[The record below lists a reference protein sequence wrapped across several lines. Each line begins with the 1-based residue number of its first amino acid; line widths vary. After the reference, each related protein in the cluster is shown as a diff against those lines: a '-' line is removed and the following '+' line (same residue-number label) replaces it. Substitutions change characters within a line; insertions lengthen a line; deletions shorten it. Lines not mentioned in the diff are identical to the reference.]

1 MNQGK
6 AGAGSGRGTPLED
19 PAQIQQIMLDLI
31 QLEVEFPIKVEGTH
45 TLPYTARIT
54 HLDTKKGM
62 LHLKLIRPLP
72 HEMTAGAL
80 FEMVF
85 SVGEQRFEAPTVFNG
100 REAYLLYQFSLPAQ
114 MVPSDRRRH
123 KRYPFRPR
131 EKAYVVVQDG
141 TVPGHGLSGP
151 LVNLSLGGLAFR
163 VDRVMRLD
171 DHLRVTP
178 GPGFFE
184 RGKAFPMLKIRDLQK
199 LPVFE
204 ARGILANAYER
215 GGETIV
221 GIQFG
226 ELGESELRELQA
238 VLDLRDL
245 VQRSTPGLPGDAPR
259 EASPRTPAESKGPA
273 ARVPPAG
280 SQTPDALRQLGR
292 RSTRLLLV
300 MGPGPEREQLCSA
313 LGAQGFLRLETS
325 DPFEQAL
332 ADLRSDQ
339 SSTLPLVL
347 LEPGPA
353 AHTSLEA
360 LQLLQQELGERKEL
374 QVVLLTQGE
383 AAPDAPDP
391 ILPTLPWPAAEDPN
405 WPLLLDELAGLL

>member
-6 AGAGSGRGTPLED
+6 AGAGSGRGAPMED
-19 PAQIQQIMLDLI
+19 PAQIQQTMLNLV
-31 QLEVEFPIKVEGTH
+31 QSEAEFPIKVEGTH
-45 TLPYTARIT
+45 TLPYTARIA
-54 HLDTKKGM
+54 HLDAKQGM

-85 SVGEQRFEAPTVFNG
+85 SVGEQRFEAPTVFHG
-100 REAYLLYQFSLPAQ
+100 REAYLLYRFAIPSQ

-184 RGKAFPMLKIRDLQK
+184 RGKAFPMLKIRDLPK
-199 LPVFE
+199 LPAFE

-226 ELGESELRELQA
+226 ELGEDELRELQA

-245 VQRSTPGLPGDAPR
+245 VQRSTPGLPGEAPR
-259 EASPRTPAESKGPA
+259 DGSPRSPAEPKGPA
-273 ARVPPAG
+273 TRISPAG
-280 SQTPDALRQLGR
+280 SQTPDALRHLGR

-300 MGPGPEREQLCSA
+300 MTPGPDREQVCES
-313 LGAQGFLRLETS
+313 LGAQGFLRLETQDS
-325 DPFEQAL
+325 LHQAL
-332 ADLRSDQ
+332 ADLRSNQ
-339 SSTLPLVL
+339 GATLPMVL
-347 LEPGPA
+347 LELGPDGS
-353 AHTSLEA
+353 TSVGD
-360 LQLLQQELGERKEL
+360 LQVLQQELGERKEL
-374 QVVLLTQGE
+374 QVVLLTHGE
-383 AAPDAPDP
+383 GAPDLLDP
-391 ILPTLPWPAAEDPN
+391 IFPSLPWPTVEDPS
-405 WPLLLDELAGLL
+405 WSLLLDELAGLI

>member
-1 MNQGK
+1 M
-6 AGAGSGRGTPLED
+6 ED

-31 QLEVEFPIKVEGTH
+31 QLEAEFPIKVEGTH
-45 TLPYTARIT
+45 TLPYTARIA
-54 HLDTKKGM
+54 HLDIKKGM

-100 REAYLLYQFSLPAQ
+100 REAYLLYRFALPTQ

-151 LVNLSLGGLAFR
+151 LVNLSVGGLAFR

>member
-1 MNQGK
+1 M
-6 AGAGSGRGTPLED
+6 ED
-19 PAQIQQIMLDLI
+19 PAQIQQTMLNLI
-31 QLEVEFPIKVEGTH
+31 QLETEFPIKVEGTH
-45 TLPYTARIT
+45 TLPYTARIA
-54 HLDTKKGM
+54 HLDTSQGM

-72 HEMTAGAL
+72 HEMAPGAL

-85 SVGEQRFEAPTVFNG
+85 SVGEQRFEAPTVFSG
-100 REAYLLYQFSLPAQ
+100 REAYLLYRFALPTQ

-141 TVPGHGLSGP
+141 SVPGHGLSGP

-184 RGKAFPMLKIRDLQK
+184 RGKAFPMLKIRDLPK

-226 ELGESELRELQA
+226 EMGEDELRELQT
-238 VLDLRDL
+238 VLELRDL
-245 VQRSTPGLPGDAPR
+245 VQRSTPGLPGEAPR
-259 EASPRTPAESKGPA
+259 EGSPRSPAEPKGPA
-273 ARVPPAG
+273 ARIPPAG

-300 MGPGPEREQLCSA
+300 MAPGPEREQVCGA
-313 LGAQGFLRLETS
+313 LGAQGFLRQETLNS
-325 DPFEQAL
+325 LDQAL
-332 ADLRSDQ
+332 ANLRFDQ
-339 SSTLPLVL
+339 GATLPMVL
-347 LEPGPA
+347 LEPSPSGSTP
-353 AHTSLEA
+353 LED
-360 LQLLQQELGERKEL
+360 LQILQRELGERKEL
-374 QVVLLTQGE
+374 QVVLLSRGE
-383 AAPDAPDP
+383 AAPNTGDSA
-391 ILPTLPWPAAEDPN
+391 LPTLPWPTAEDPT

>member
-1 MNQGK
+1 M
-6 AGAGSGRGTPLED
+6 ED
-19 PAQIQQIMLDLI
+19 PAQIQQIMLDLV
-31 QLEVEFPIKVEGTH
+31 QLETEFPIKVEGTH
-45 TLPYTARIT
+45 TLPYTARIS
-54 HLDTKKGM
+54 HLDAKKGM

-100 REAYLLYQFSLPAQ
+100 REAYLLYRFAIPTQ

-163 VDRVMRLD
+163 LDRVMRLD

-178 GPGFFE
+178 EPGFFE
-184 RGKAFPMLKIRDLQK
+184 RGKAFPMLKVRDLPK

-226 ELGESELRELQA
+226 ELGEGELRELQA

-259 EASPRTPAESKGPA
+259 DGSPRSPAEPKGPA

-300 MGPGPEREQLCSA
+300 MAPGPEREQLCGA
-313 LGAQGFLRLETS
+313 LGAQGFQRLAAVDTL
-325 DPFEQAL
+325 EQAL
-332 ADLRSDQ
+332 TDLRLDQ
-339 SSTLPLVL
+339 GTTLPLVL

-353 AHTSLEA
+353 DRTSLGD
-360 LQLLQQELGERKEL
+360 LQLLQQGLGERKEL
-374 QVVLLTQGE
+374 QVILLTRDE

-391 ILPTLPWPAAEDPN
+391 LLPTLPWPTVADPS

>member
-1 MNQGK
+1 M
-6 AGAGSGRGTPLED
+6 ED

-31 QLEVEFPIKVEGTH
+31 QLEAEFPIKVEGTH
-45 TLPYTARIT
+45 TLPYTARIA
-54 HLDTKKGM
+54 HLDIKKGM

-100 REAYLLYQFSLPAQ
+100 REAYLLYRFALPTQ

-151 LVNLSLGGLAFR
+151 LVNLSVGGLAFR

-184 RGKAFPMLKIRDLQK
+184 RGKAFPMLKIRDLPK

-226 ELGESELRELQA
+226 ELGEGEQRELQA

-245 VQRSTPGLPGDAPR
+245 VQRSTPGVSG
-259 EASPRTPAESKGPA
+259 EAARDSSPRSPAAPKGPA

-280 SQTPDALRQLGR
+280 SQTPDALGQLGR

-300 MGPGPEREQLCSA
+300 MAPGPEREQITA
-313 LGAQGFLRLETS
+313 TLGAHGFLRLETADS
-325 DPFEQAL
+325 LEQAL
-332 ADLRSDQ
+332 ADLRFDQ
-339 SSTLPLVL
+339 STTLPLVL

-353 AHTSLEA
+353 DRTSLEDI
-360 LQLLQQELGERKEL
+360 QLLQQELGERKEL
-374 QVVLLTQGE
+374 QVVLLTQDE
-383 AAPDAPDP
+383 AAPGAPDP
-391 ILPTLPWPAAEDPN
+391 TLPRLPWPAAEDPT
-405 WPLLLDELAGLL
+405 WPLLLDDLAGLV